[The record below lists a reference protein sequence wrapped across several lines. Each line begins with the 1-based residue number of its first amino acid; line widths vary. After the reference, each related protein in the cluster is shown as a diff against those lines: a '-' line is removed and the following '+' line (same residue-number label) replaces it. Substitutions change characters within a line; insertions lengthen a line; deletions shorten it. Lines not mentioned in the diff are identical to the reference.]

1 MEKNTK
7 GQKNLDSTPIKSED
21 ESKSDSLNPRKSS
34 LDEQSMKMLIE
45 SLKQNNCKVIENN
58 QNNSF

>member
-7 GQKNLDSTPIKSED
+7 GQKNLDSIPIKSE
-21 ESKSDSLNPRKSS
+21 EENKSDTLNPRKSS
-34 LDEQSMKMLIE
+34 LDEQSMKMIIE
-45 SLKQNNCKVIENN
+45 SLKQNNCKVKENN